1 MKKTARTVEEAI
13 LLLPKPEQ
21 AIVKRLRALIQE
33 CLPAAIEKG
42 YYGEGVPFYTH
53 HRMICF
59 IWPSSIYWGP
69 KPKEKVGKNKL
80 VTLGFCQGN
89 RMSNEDGLLKAEGRK
104 QVYCMYFNSLAEIE
118 EEKIRALLFEAELID
133 KDFGAKKKAKKR
145 KQ

>member
-21 AIVKRLRALIQE
+21 AIVIRLRALIQE

-42 YYGEGVPFYTH
+42 YYGKGVPFYTH

-59 IWPSSIYWGP
+59 VWPSSIYWGS